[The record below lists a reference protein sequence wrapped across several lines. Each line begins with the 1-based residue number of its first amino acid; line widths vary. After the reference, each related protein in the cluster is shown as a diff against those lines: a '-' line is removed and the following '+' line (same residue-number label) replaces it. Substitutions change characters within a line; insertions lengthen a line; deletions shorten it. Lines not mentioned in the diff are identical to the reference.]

1 MSRLPSITALALAI
15 ALSPSPAQEP
25 LVIQTQTHVVL
36 VNVVAKD
43 KHGKPVEDLARDDF
57 ELRDNGQDQKIGLF
71 AREEVSDK
79 AAAPASLSAL
89 TFTNRPAG
97 AVPNVTAF
105 LFDELNTS
113 LSDQELAKKDFVRY
127 LQTLP
132 ANSRVAVF
140 VLGDSLTML
149 HDFSRDMA
157 SLLAALGKHSGRV
170 NPEVEA
176 STSPPGSSNSLV
188 GDQTTT
194 AQWDSFMKASSQ
206 PYADFSETVRA
217 TRTAAALQTIAGHL
231 QGIPGRKTLIWISGG
246 FPIQLGLRNAPDIPQ
261 SDPGIRTAGRN
272 RQNGGASAKPGSQTT
287 GGSGVNPAPE
297 TPGTGYSFESDVA
310 KAIRALNE
318 ADVAVYP
325 VDARGIVTAAP
336 LNANRASITK
346 PGKRPPTVA
355 NAADYN
361 YETLDRLARETG
373 GQSFHHLNDLSTAIQ
388 QAASDSRVTYSL
400 TFSPSEGNLDGSYHQ
415 LALSVKRPGVELR
428 YRPGYVAA
436 RDPVL
441 TPTLADAI
449 ANPVALAGIGFTV
462 RLQPADEGYQASV
475 NIDPRNISFEMK
487 NGMWTGSLQFLV
499 VVGKVEQ
506 LTTIPLSFTETKLR
520 QIQADG
526 LTLGARVK
534 TPPGT
539 SGFSIGFRDIPTGT
553 VGTLHVHL

>member
-1 MSRLPSITALALAI
+1 MMLRLLLITALALAI

-25 LVIQTQTHVVL
+25 VLIQTQTHVVL
-36 VNVVAKD
+36 INVVAKD
-43 KHGKPVEDLARDDF
+43 KHGRPVEDLTRDDF

-79 AAAPASLSAL
+79 APALASPSTL
-89 TFTNRPAG
+89 TFANRPVA
-97 AVPNVTAF
+97 AAPNVTAF

-132 ANSRVAVF
+132 SNSRVAVF
-140 VLGDSLTML
+140 VLGDSLWLL
-149 HDFSRDMA
+149 HDFSQDMA

-176 STSPPGSSNSLV
+176 STAPPASANSIA
-188 GDQTTT
+188 GDQPAT
-194 AQWDSFMKASSQ
+194 AQWDSFMKAYSQ
-206 PYADFSETVRA
+206 PYADFSETIRG

-231 QGIPGRKTLIWISGG
+231 QGIPGRKTLIWISDG

-261 SDPGIRTAGRN
+261 SDPGIRTAGRS
-272 RQNGGASAKPGSQTT
+272 RQNGGAAKPGSQTT
-287 GGSGVNPAPE
+287 GGSGLNPAPE
-297 TPGTGYSFESDVA
+297 TPGTGLSFETDVA

-318 ADVAVYP
+318 ADVTVYP
-325 VDARGIVTAAP
+325 VDVRGITTAAA
-336 LNANRASITK
+336 LNADRNSIAK

-361 YETLDRLARETG
+361 YETLDRLAKETG

-415 LALSVKRPGVELR
+415 LSLSVKRPGVELR

-436 RDPVL
+436 RDAVL
-441 TPTLADAI
+441 TPTLAEAI
-449 ANPVALAGIGFTV
+449 VNPVALAGIGFTV

-487 NGMWTGSLQFLV
+487 NGLWTGSLQFLV
-499 VVGKVEQ
+499 VVGTVEQ
-506 LTTIPLSFTETKLR
+506 LTTIPLSFTEAKLR

-534 TPPGT
+534 TPPGVT
-539 SGFSIGFRDIPTGT
+539 GFSMGFRDVPTGT